1 MKRSDPESAADYL
14 ANIADEN
21 AKSLSRKERFDQFVE
36 DAIRTPFR
44 IIWGDLRTRIGIS
57 ILLAFVFIGTVG
69 VTLVP
74 RPEFN
79 EAPRYVSPFTNWA
92 VPLGTDGYG
101 KPIGKQLIHATP
113 AVLEIVV
120 AGAVISMVLA
130 TVIGVTAGY
139 KGGRVDDILMF
150 VTDMVL
156 TIPGLPLILVIAA
169 VFTPERPFVVG
180 LLLGIDNWP
189 GLARTLRSQVL
200 SIRHESY
207 VEASRA
213 MGMSSPHILRKD
225 VTKQLMPYI
234 TINAANAARGVIFE
248 SVGLYFLGIL
258 PFTAANWGVIMN
270 EAYQTSGV
278 LSNLGRI
285 HWMIWP
291 MLTISVFS
299 VGLILLSQ
307 GMDRLFNPRIRARH
321 SEAAGDETATAN
333 MD

>member
-1 MKRSDPESAADYL
+1 MSRSDSESAADYL
-14 ANIADEN
+14 ADIADE
-21 AKSLSRKERFDQFVE
+21 STGPLSRRERFDRFVE
-36 DAIRTPFR
+36 DSIRTPFR

-57 ILLAFVFIGTVG
+57 ILLAFTLVGTVG
-69 VTLVP
+69 VWIVP
-74 RPEFN
+74 KPEFN
-79 EAPRYVSPFTNWA
+79 EAPRYVPPFTNWA

-101 KPIGKQLIHATP
+101 KAIGKQLVHATP

-150 VTDMVL
+150 ITDAVL
-156 TIPGLPLILVIAA
+156 TIPGLPLILVIASI
-169 VFTPERPFVVG
+169 FTPERPFVVG

-258 PFTAANWGVIMN
+258 PFTSANWGVIMN

-291 MLTISVFS
+291 MVTISLFS

-321 SEAAGDETATAN
+321 SDTAGEETATAK
-333 MD
+333 ME